1 MAVATY
7 HKRRNGGGRK
17 IVDVYDIS
25 NQTPRL
31 EVVSHGKQDEVK
43 KLKMITRDIII
54 NDILIRNYSGTP
66 DLTINIRKREAFAT
80 LI

>member
-1 MAVATY
+1 M
-7 HKRRNGGGRK
+7 GGRK

-66 DLTINIRKREAFAT
+66 DLTMNIRKCEVFDT